1 MRIISNNTFCH
12 SGVFRRQQMRVE
24 MWKDLDD
31 YVGIPGRMSP
41 RRFYSHKISI
51 SHGIWSNKMQPS
63 HTVDI

>member
-1 MRIISNNTFCH
+1 
-12 SGVFRRQQMRVE
+12 MRVE